1 MIIVL
6 RPDASEREVDH
17 IVDRLRELGLKSQLS
32 TGQERTIIGVIGDD
46 RILQNQPL
54 TALPG
59 VESVLPILAPWKL
72 VSREF
77 KKEGTIID
85 VGGVKIGANRLAIM
99 AGPCAVERL
108 ELTVGIAHEVKA
120 AGASILRGGAYKPRT
135 SPYSFQGL
143 GREGLDYLAEARK
156 QTGLP
161 VVSEILDTRDIELF
175 LEKADIIQIGAR
187 NMQNFE
193 LLKEVGAYDKPVL
206 LKRGLSAT
214 IKEFLLSAE
223 YIMSRGNRNVMLCE
237 RGIRTFETQ
246 YRNTLDLAAIPT
258 LKELSHLPVIVDPSH
273 ATGRW
278 NLVAPMS
285 KAAVAAGA
293 DGILIEVHSNPECAL
308 CDGEE
313 SIKPTKFKE
322 LMHDM
327 RKIAH
332 AVGRAREAGSGSAV
346 GEGGQ
351 DAALTAS
358 SIARTVCSPAV
369 LLEAPTH
376 FPPTTSWKMVKWFA
390 PAIVVSVAWNPA
402 ARSAAAAFFD
412 SQAGQF
418 RSSDAETRTTSA
430 SRRSSSSTGN
440 GCGRPD
446 QR

>member
-6 RPDASEREVDH
+6 KPEASESEVDH
-17 IVDRLRELGLKSQLS
+17 IIDRLRDLGLKSQIS

-46 RILQNQPL
+46 RILHNQPL

-77 KKEGTIID
+77 KKESTIID
-85 VGGVKIGANRLAIM
+85 VGGVKIGAKQLVIM

-120 AGASILRGGAYKPRT
+120 SGATILRGGAYKPRT

-143 GREGLDYLAEARK
+143 GREGLDYLVEARK

-223 YIMSRGNRNVMLCE
+223 YIMSRGNQNVMLCE

-273 ATGRW
+273 ATGKW
-278 NLVAPMS
+278 DLVAPMS

-293 DGILIEVHSNPECAL
+293 DGLLIEVHSNPECAL

-313 SIKPTKFKE
+313 SIKPSKFKA
-322 LMHDM
+322 LMADLK
-327 RKIAH
+327 KIAK
-332 AVGRAREAGSGSAV
+332 AVDRE
-346 GEGGQ
+346 
-351 DAALTAS
+351 L
-358 SIARTVCSPAV
+358 
-369 LLEAPTH
+369 
-376 FPPTTSWKMVKWFA
+376 
-390 PAIVVSVAWNPA
+390 
-402 ARSAAAAFFD
+402 
-412 SQAGQF
+412 
-418 RSSDAETRTTSA
+418 
-430 SRRSSSSTGN
+430 
-440 GCGRPD
+440 
-446 QR
+446 

>member
-72 VSREF
+72 VS
-77 KKEGTIID
+77 TIID
-85 VGGVKIGANRLAIM
+85 VGGVKIGAKRLAIM

-273 ATGRW
+273 ATGKW

-327 RKIAH
+327 RKIAN
-332 AVGRAREAGSGSAV
+332 AVGREV
-346 GEGGQ
+346 
-351 DAALTAS
+351 
-358 SIARTVCSPAV
+358 
-369 LLEAPTH
+369 
-376 FPPTTSWKMVKWFA
+376 
-390 PAIVVSVAWNPA
+390 
-402 ARSAAAAFFD
+402 
-412 SQAGQF
+412 
-418 RSSDAETRTTSA
+418 
-430 SRRSSSSTGN
+430 
-440 GCGRPD
+440 
-446 QR
+446 

>member
-6 RPDASEREVDH
+6 KPEATEPEIEH
-17 IVDRLRELGLKSQLS
+17 IMDRLQELGLKSHVS
-32 TGQERTIIGVIGDD
+32 HGQERTIIGVIGDD

-59 VESVLPILAPWKL
+59 VENVLAILAPWKL

-77 KKEGTIID
+77 RKENTVID
-85 VGGVKIGANRLAIM
+85 VGGVKIGGKKITMM

-108 ELTVGIAHEVKA
+108 ELTVGIAQEVKA
-120 AGASILRGGAYKPRT
+120 AGASILRGGAYKPRS

-143 GREGLDYLAEARK
+143 GREGLDYLLEAK
-156 QTGLP
+156 KKTGLP
-161 VVSEILDTRDIELF
+161 VISEILDTRDIELF

-273 ATGRW
+273 ATGKW

-293 DGILIEVHSNPECAL
+293 DGLLIEVHSNPECAL

-313 SIKPTKFKE
+313 SIKPSKFKD
-322 LMHDM
+322 LMGDLK
-327 RKIAH
+327 KIAE
-332 AVGRAREAGSGSAV
+332 AVGREV
-346 GEGGQ
+346 
-351 DAALTAS
+351 
-358 SIARTVCSPAV
+358 
-369 LLEAPTH
+369 
-376 FPPTTSWKMVKWFA
+376 
-390 PAIVVSVAWNPA
+390 
-402 ARSAAAAFFD
+402 
-412 SQAGQF
+412 
-418 RSSDAETRTTSA
+418 
-430 SRRSSSSTGN
+430 
-440 GCGRPD
+440 
-446 QR
+446 